1 MADYFSFEDVLKE
14 LNIDEEELKRM
25 VSEGELRAFRSE
37 NKMKFKAEDVDN
49 LKKGRVTEPTVILPS
64 TPTPPKGTPAVQEGV
79 LDLDIGDEI
88 TKIQKG
94 LEEEKPTEELVKPQ
108 KPYESESKPVKP
120 IEAAATDEPLVF
132 DETDLTVEEVAA
144 EAEAGEGE
152 KSPDETYA
160 EEEAAGVSTETEPL
174 KFSEEPQVA
183 TEQVTEEAPVAEG
196 QVVDA
201 APVAKR
207 AARRRGMTA
216 QIPQV
221 VQEQI
226 ERRRAHW
233 AWSVIMFLT
242 LIGTVAYALVIYDTF
257 RFTTGSVDRPSKMT
271 EGSVEWILKK
281 FYDDPEWSKKFID
294 DKCFPKNPADG
305 TVVKPPYHD
314 MHRPYNTIT
323 FKESDAPK
331 PVQPDAGGI
340 NQ

>member
-14 LNIDEEELKRM
+14 LNVDEEELKRM

-37 NKMKFKAEDVDN
+37 NKMKFKVEDVDN

-108 KPYESESKPVKP
+108 TPPKPESKPV
-120 IEAAATDEPLVF
+120 EAAADEPLVF

-144 EAEAGEGE
+144 EAEVSEA
-152 KSPDETYA
+152 KSPEETHA

-174 KFSEEPQVA
+174 KFADEPEVA
-183 TEQVTEEAPVAEG
+183 TEEVTEEAPVAEG
-196 QVVDA
+196 EVVEA

-207 AARRRGMTA
+207 AARRRGMPA

-242 LIGTVAYALVIYDTF
+242 LIGTVAYAVVVYDTF

-271 EGSVEWILKK
+271 EGTVEWILKK
-281 FYDDPEWSKKFID
+281 FYGDPEWSKKFID
-294 DKCFPKNPADG
+294 GKCFPTNPADG

-314 MHRPYNTIT
+314 MHRPYDTIT

-331 PVQPDAGGI
+331 PVAPGAGET

>member
-1 MADYFSFEDVLKE
+1 MPEYFSFEDVLKE

-64 TPTPPKGTPAVQEGV
+64 TPTPPKGTPAVEEGV
-79 LDLDIGDEI
+79 LDLDIGDEV

-94 LEEEKPTEELVKPQ
+94 LEEEKPTEELVKPG
-108 KPYESESKPVKP
+108 KPESKPVKP
-120 IEAAATDEPLVF
+120 AQPTAADEPLVF

-144 EAEAGEGE
+144 EAKAEPGEA
-152 KSPDETYA
+152 KQSPDETYA
-160 EEEAAGVSTETEPL
+160 EEETAGVSTETEPL
-174 KFSEEPQVA
+174 KFADEPEVA
-183 TEQVTEEAPVAEG
+183 TEEVTEEAPVAEG
-196 QVVDA
+196 EVVEA
-201 APVAKR
+201 APVARR
-207 AARRRGMTA
+207 APRRRGMAA

-233 AWSVIMFLT
+233 AWSVLMFLT
-242 LIGTVAYALVIYDTF
+242 LIGTVAYTVVIYDTF

-271 EGSVEWILKK
+271 EGSTEWILNK
-281 FYDDPEWSKKFID
+281 FYGDPEWSKKFID
-294 DKCFPKNPADG
+294 AKCFPQVAADNP
-305 TVVKPPYHD
+305 VPPPAHWEMYKSV
-314 MHRPYNTIT
+314 T
-323 FKESDAPK
+323 FKLPDAPR
-331 PVQPDAGGI
+331 PVTPEPGAT